1 MNNNKDCRVGQLTNH
16 HHDTYTH
23 HYHHEQEKGVDAAIS
38 VGRGSVRKDLRAPG
52 CPQWPQV

>member
-16 HHDTYTH
+16 HRNRH
-23 HYHHEQEKGVDAAIS
+23 HHEQEKGVDAAIS
-38 VGRGSVRKDLRAPG
+38 VGRGSVLKDLRAPG